1 MSEPKWAAIVYGRSY
16 YLDFRL
22 IAVPK
27 DFSNR
32 KIDWALEHIIATT
45 RTADKL
51 SAHPRWS
58 LFKDKSHCIIGV
70 TCMVRDLLG
79 NLTNQAGQ
87 GLTQDNCG
95 RPLYVFVGYSTKLE
109 NQSKSTNYFPYMGN
123 NLKIFQ
129 PLYDYVQQQWQVKK
143 YDRDHNQPIVT
154 NYSNLIIENQLNN
167 CATNDKNLSINH
179 QYRVPNQIF
188 LWQDV
193 EVWRQKLWDKAVD
206 CQLPLSL
213 CLGATK
219 QKDLITSPFIN
230 GTVEDIHEF
239 TIQEKINL
247 GNQFKSSSLS
257 QKITQKIKTDL
268 QITRQN
274 AEKAAIVGQEI
285 INNLGTKVNQQSIS
299 NPAESQNKQ
308 SSNKNFGFKPKNSNP
323 ERDWF

>member
-87 GLTQDNCG
+87 DLTQDNCG

-109 NQSKSTNYFPYMGN
+109 NQPKSTNYFPYMGN

-129 PLYDYVQQQWQVKK
+129 PLYDYVRQQWQVKK

-154 NYSNLIIENQLNN
+154 DYGNLIIENPLNN
-167 CATNDKNLSINH
+167 CPTNDKNLTLNH
-179 QYRVPNQIF
+179 QYRVPNRIF
-188 LWQDV
+188 LWQDL
-193 EVWRQKLWDKAVD
+193 EVWRQKLWFKAAD
-206 CQLPLSL
+206 CQQPLSL
-213 CLGATK
+213 CLGANK
-219 QKDLITSPFIN
+219 QKDLITSPFNN
-230 GTVEDIHEF
+230 GTVEDLNEF
-239 TIQEKINL
+239 TVQDKINL
-247 GNQFKSSSLS
+247 GNQFKSNSLS
-257 QKITQKIKTDL
+257 QKISQKIKTDL
-268 QITRQN
+268 EITRQN
-274 AEKAAIVGQEI
+274 AEKAAMVGQEF
-285 INNLGTKVNQQSIS
+285 INNFGTKVNQKSTSNSTELQNQQS
-299 NPAESQNKQ
+299 ATE
-308 SSNKNFGFKPKNSNP
+308 NFGFKPKNSNP
-323 ERDWF
+323 DRDWF